1 MLPQA
6 VPWREKEHRPDWAAI
21 KRLEADYGNIDVPC
35 VIVWGQCDETLP
47 ASMGYKL
54 KDQIAGARLIVLS
67 DTMHSIQTERPQQCV
82 RIIREFGTGSLN
94 HALPQTQIA
103 TSAGSSAGN
112 CTKECIILIDTL
124 PKFFD

>member
-1 MLPQA
+1 
-6 VPWREKEHRPDWAAI
+6 
-21 KRLEADYGNIDVPC
+21 
-35 VIVWGQCDETLP
+35 
-47 ASMGYKL
+47 MGYKL
-54 KDQIAGARLIVLS
+54 KDQIAGARLIVLP
-67 DTMHSIQTERPQQCV
+67 DCMHSIQTERPQECV